1 MIDPFTF
8 IFSVL
13 LGFPIGGMFGVILS
27 QWANKQFAQQTF
39 DALVQLRAEA
49 KAQMDKHATLQER
62 SHYDVKRD

>member
-13 LGFPIGGMFGVILS
+13 LGLPIGGMFGVILS
-27 QWANKQFAQQTF
+27 QWANKQFAQQVF
-39 DALVQLRAEA
+39 ESLVKLRADA
-49 KAQMDKHATLQER
+49 RAQMDKHATLQTR